1 MECPH
6 VRARFMLTNAYPSY
20 YDSLALVWRNLRGHL
35 QGERVADQGVNGYF
49 HALEGSRMLD
59 WST

>member
-1 MECPH
+1 
-6 VRARFMLTNAYPSY
+6 MLTNAYPSY